1 MLSSGYFFLFV
12 RIVELV
18 RAAWRT
24 PLRSDSGLGRFD
36 TPLRPAKLGA
46 FIGAGN
52 EEVDDMVGEDGA
64 EDLKPDLKRQVE
76 EWAVLR
82 DTTGLL
88 FDWSRSTHL
97 DNLAAIALPW
107 PL

>member
-1 MLSSGYFFLFV
+1 MLSSDYFLLV
-12 RIVELV
+12 RVVEPV

-24 PLRSDSGLGRFD
+24 PFRSDSGLGRFD

-52 EEVDDMVGEDGA
+52 EDVNDMVGEDGA

-97 DNLAAIALPW
+97 DILAEITLP
-107 PL
+107 